1 MGETVNC
8 SKSAKC
14 NKHDTKKQSTME
26 NDMNGSMG
34 TEKSISLEDEKH
46 VEIVKT
52 KYKNSKFNILLDMI
66 H

>member
-1 MGETVNC
+1 MGEIVDC
-8 SKSAKC
+8 SKNTKYA
-14 NKHDTKKQSTME
+14 NHDTKKQSTME

-34 TEKSISLEDEKH
+34 AQQSISLDDEKH
-46 VEIVKT
+46 VETVKT